1 MVLTRQRTFN
11 LNVESNLANTAL
23 GRLKGMVE
31 YKYTAS
37 YSNYPANI
45 SMTAANAV
53 PGNFANDSKMP
64 ALGTINARLT
74 WDQIPVGGPGKADVS
89 FWVKNLT
96 DKQVLQN
103 MIDVSGYYQV
113 GYWSAPRT
121 FGVSANYKW

>member
-1 MVLTRQRTFN
+1 M
-11 LNVESNLANTAL
+11 
-23 GRLKGMVE
+23 
-31 YKYTAS
+31 
-37 YSNYPANI
+37 
-45 SMTAANAV
+45 AANAV